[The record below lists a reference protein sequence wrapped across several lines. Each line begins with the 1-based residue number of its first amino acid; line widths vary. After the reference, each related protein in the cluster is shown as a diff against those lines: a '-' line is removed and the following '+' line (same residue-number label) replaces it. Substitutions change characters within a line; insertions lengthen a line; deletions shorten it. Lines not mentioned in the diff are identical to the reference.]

1 MDLPKRLRSVSLLLL
16 LASFGLVI
24 GVICLRQFGI
34 LTESV
39 TLRLPATFREGDVVS
54 EGRDVDIVTLLP
66 KDGIPA
72 IFNPSFVSA
81 EEADSQL
88 DLDDLVIGVSLNGE
102 HKAYGVAH
110 LSSHEV
116 VNDTL
121 GGRPIAVTW

>member
-1 MDLPKRLRSVSLLLL
+1 M
-16 LASFGLVI
+16 
-24 GVICLRQFGI
+24 
-34 LTESV
+34 
-39 TLRLPATFREGDVVS
+39 S
-54 EGRDVDIVTLLP
+54 EGRSVDIVTLLP

-72 IFNPSFVSA
+72 IFDPRFVSA

-88 DLDDLVIGVSLNGE
+88 DPDDLVIGVSLNGE
-102 HKAYGVAH
+102 HKAYGVAN